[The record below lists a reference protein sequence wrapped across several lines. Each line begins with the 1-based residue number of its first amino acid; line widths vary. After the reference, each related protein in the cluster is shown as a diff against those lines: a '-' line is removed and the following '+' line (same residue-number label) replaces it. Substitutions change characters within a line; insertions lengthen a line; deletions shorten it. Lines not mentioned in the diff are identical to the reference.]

1 MGDLPVGVERWA
13 DDYLHG
19 QLSRRGFIRRMAI
32 AGMSLTAIYS
42 VLNAVG
48 VAAQSPSASVAP
60 VPSATPLKTTTSLK
74 TLGFSHPYP
83 GSGIY
88 RGLRKGLRAEG
99 ERLGVETLE
108 STAEGQADK
117 QLAEIN
123 TWIDTI
129 GVEAVSILNINGEG
143 LGPTVDHAHEQGVKV
158 IGYAFNIDGEDGY
171 NVFDNIQGA
180 ELVAAAAIDWIN
192 ENVPEGEVQMGLL
205 TLDTIQV
212 GFDRVHHAEE
222 LIKAA
227 IPRVVTTWSAEGTNL
242 AAPAQEAT
250 LSQLQANPDTKV
262 IIAISDDGQYGA
274 WQAMK
279 QLGMDQQIWSAGYDG
294 LQEVMEAIVAG
305 ELIGV
310 TAAIPLV
317 DIGAANVWVAANLV
331 DGDEPGFFDAPY
343 LLVTKDDAELAA
355 KLIADQQ

>member
-1 MGDLPVGVERWA
+1 M
-13 DDYLHG
+13 
-19 QLSRRGFIRRMAI
+19 
-32 AGMSLTAIYS
+32 
-42 VLNAVG
+42 
-48 VAAQSPSASVAP
+48 
-60 VPSATPLKTTTSLK
+60 
-74 TLGFSHPYP
+74 
-83 GSGIY
+83 
-88 RGLRKGLRAEG
+88 
-99 ERLGVETLE
+99 ETLE

-143 LGPTVDHAHEQGVKV
+143 LGPTVDHAHEAGVKV
-158 IGYAFNIDGEDGY
+158 IGYAFDIEGQDGY
-171 NVFDNIQGA
+171 NIFDNYQGA
-180 ELVAAAAIDWIN
+180 QIVADEAIKWIN
-192 ENVPEGEVQMGLL
+192 ENIPEGEVEMGLL
-205 TLDTIQV
+205 TLDVIEV
-212 GFDRVHHAEE
+212 GKVRVHETE
-222 LIKAA
+222 RLIQEAL
-227 IPRVVTTWSAEGTNL
+227 PRVKTVWSAEGTNL

-279 QLGMDQQIWSAGYDG
+279 QLGVEKNIWSAGFDG

-310 TAAIPLV
+310 TASIPLV

-331 DGDEPGFFDAPY
+331 DGDEPGFFAAPY

-355 KLIADQQ
+355 QLIADQQ